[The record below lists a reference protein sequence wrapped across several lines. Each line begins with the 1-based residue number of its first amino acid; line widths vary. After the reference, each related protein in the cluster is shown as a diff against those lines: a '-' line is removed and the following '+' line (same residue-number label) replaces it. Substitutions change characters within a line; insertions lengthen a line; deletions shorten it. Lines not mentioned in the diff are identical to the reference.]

1 MSSFKDRISGLLV
14 AQRLATPQQV
24 HAILREASGQR
35 KSFARLLIE
44 RGVISESQ
52 LTELLSKELG
62 LPMISLSK
70 YRLDSAVARLIPER
84 LARQYH
90 LIALSKLGDRL
101 VVAMADPLNIFAID
115 DLKAFTQAAI
125 DPVLSPEA
133 EIHRAIEQV
142 YATGEG
148 LLAGAIG
155 ELTFEANEGEE
166 TLDTA
171 VALLLHETGA
181 EEAPVVRVI
190 NLLVIEAMRRH
201 ASDLHLEPMED
212 SLRVRYRIDGRLVE
226 AHRLPKAAQHPL
238 VSRLKILSGLDI
250 TEWRLPQDGRFK
262 ARLDEQEVDFR
273 VSVLPITHG
282 GKVVLR
288 LLEKSHLSLGLQH
301 LGFLPESIEAFRAA
315 VQRPFGML
323 LVTGPTGSGKS
334 TTLYAILNEL
344 NQPTKNLI
352 TIEDPVEYQVE
363 GITQLQVRPEVGL
376 TFASGLR
383 ALLRQSPDVVMI
395 GEIRDSETADIA
407 MKASLTGQM
416 VLSTLHTN
424 DAAAAV
430 ARLIDMGVEPFLVAS
445 SVSLVIA
452 QRLVRRLCVKCREP
466 FEPGQEFLEPLGFS
480 PAGEATFFRAVGC
493 RFCNGTGYRGR
504 MGITEVLQIEERIR
518 ELIVAR
524 VPSWQIK
531 ECAVTEQRMVVL
543 RQDGFKKAQM
553 GLTTLEEVAAVT
565 AEE

>member
-52 LTELLSKELG
+52 LTELLSRELG

-70 YRLDSAVARLIPER
+70 YRLDFAVARLIPER

-142 YATGEG
+142 YAGQG
-148 LLAGAIG
+148 LLAGAV
-155 ELTFEANEGEE
+155 EEMAFETDESEE

-171 VALLLHETGA
+171 VALLLHETGQ

-201 ASDLHLEPMED
+201 ASDLHLEPMAD

-452 QRLVRRLCVKCREP
+452 QRLVRKLCVKCREP
-466 FEPGQEFLEPLGFS
+466 VEPSHEFLEPLGFS

-531 ECAVTEQRMVVL
+531 ECAVAEQRMAVL

-553 GLTTLEEVAAVT
+553 GLTTLEEVVAVT

>member
-52 LTELLSKELG
+52 LTELLSRELG

-142 YATGEG
+142 YAGQG
-148 LLAGAIG
+148 LLAGAV
-155 ELTFEANEGEE
+155 EEMAFETDESGE

-171 VALLLHETGA
+171 VALLLHETGQ

-201 ASDLHLEPMED
+201 ASDLHLEPMAD

-376 TFASGLR
+376 TFAGGLR

-452 QRLVRRLCVKCREP
+452 QRLVRKLCVKCREP
-466 FEPGQEFLEPLGFS
+466 VEPSHEFLGPLGFS

-531 ECAVTEQRMVVL
+531 ECAVAEQRMAVL

-553 GLTTLEEVAAVT
+553 GLTTLEEVVAVT

>member
-14 AQRLATPQQV
+14 AQRLATQEQV
-24 HAILREASGQR
+24 NAMLTEASGQR
-35 KSFARLLIE
+35 KGFARLLIE
-44 RGVISESQ
+44 RGVVSEAQ

-70 YRLDSAVARLIPER
+70 YRVDPAVARLIPER

-115 DLKAFTQAAI
+115 DLKVFTQAAI
-125 DPVLSPEA
+125 DPVLSPAA

-142 YATGEG
+142 YAGQG
-148 LLAGAIG
+148 LVVGAR
-155 ELTFEANEGEE
+155 EDVVFEADESEE

-171 VALLLHETGA
+171 VALLLHETGQ

-201 ASDLHLEPMED
+201 ASDLHLEPMVD
-212 SLRVRYRIDGRLVE
+212 FLRVRYRIDGRLTEV
-226 AHRLPKAAQHPL
+226 HRLPKAAQHPL
-238 VSRLKILSGLDI
+238 VSRLKIMSGLDI

-288 LLEKSHLSLGLQH
+288 LLEKSDLSRGLAH
-301 LGFLPESIEAFRAA
+301 LGFLPESIEMFRAA
-315 VQRPFGML
+315 VKRPFGML

-352 TIEDPVEYQVE
+352 TVEDPVEYQVE
-363 GITQLQVRPEVGL
+363 GITQIQVHPEVGL

-383 ALLRQSPDVVMI
+383 ALLRQNPDVVMI
-395 GEIRDSETADIA
+395 GEIRDSETADTA
-407 MKASLTGQM
+407 VKASLTGQL

-430 ARLIDMGVEPFLVAS
+430 TRLIDMGVEPFLVAS
-445 SVSLVIA
+445 SVSLIIA

-466 FEPGQEFLEPLGFS
+466 FEPSQELLGPLGLS
-480 PAGEATFFRAVGC
+480 PAAEATFFRAVGC

-504 MGITEVLQIEERIR
+504 MGIAEVLRIEERIR
-518 ELIVAR
+518 ELIVAK
-524 VPSWQIK
+524 VPSWEIK
-531 ECAVTEQRMVVL
+531 DCALKEQSMTVL
-543 RQDGFKKAQM
+543 REDGFKKAQM
-553 GLTTLEEVAAVT
+553 GLTTLEEVVAVT
-565 AEE
+565 TDE